1 VAEIEVCAAISVA
14 VLSESV
20 SMLAMLSLIA
30 IVDNVEAV
38 PASIDS
44 SDVVTIVVNE
54 DVAVVTAVLVV
65 DIIA

>member
-1 VAEIEVCAAISVA
+1 
-14 VLSESV
+14 
-20 SMLAMLSLIA
+20 MLSLIA